1 MCLLIVVSN
10 ISIFDWN
17 IGYSAWGIWK
27 LLQNNFH
34 FPQILLN
41 HKADKSVYLNGMTRK
56 SVDEC
61 KIDILSEKYFYKIK
75 IIDTM
80 KHLWIQ
86 TDVKAMCI
94 LLFILKITWCL
105 KSDKFQ
111 PQSNSLR
118 VCCLTWMPVPHQ
130 QLSLSPFLF
139 PNITNLTK

>member
-61 KIDILSEKYFYKIK
+61 KIDILSEKYFFKIK
-75 IIDTM
+75 IIDTL

-86 TDVKAMCI
+86 THVKGMCI
-94 LLFILKITWCL
+94 LLFTLKITGSQISSSHSPILYVFDVWLECQFL
-105 KSDKFQ
+105 I
-111 PQSNSLR
+111 SNYHFL
-118 VCCLTWMPVPHQ
+118 
-130 QLSLSPFLF
+130 LSFSQTSQ
-139 PNITNLTK
+139 I